1 MASEERMIALKL
13 EANKVGQFV
22 HTIELPPKEYAFQR
36 MAYSIGNGCQ
46 WIGIHDCHE
55 SLPLEKYCLVFDE
68 EFLFCDKSYMNPI
81 ASYMHG
87 LQEGF
92 DPLCGNVLILKN
104 GYDKNGEINI
114 VGLNE
119 EDIKY
124 LINYIKDNMHK
135 VFCVEDRFWEQVSKM
150 N

>member
-36 MAYSIGNGCQ
+36 MAYGIGNGCQ

-55 SLPLEKYCLVFDE
+55 SLPLEKYCLVYDD
-68 EFLFCDKSYMNPI
+68 EFLLCDEPYMNPI

-87 LQEGF
+87 LQEGL
-92 DPLCGNVLILKN
+92 DPLCGNVLVLKN
-104 GYDKNGEINI
+104 EVDENEEIHT
-114 VGLNE
+114 VGLDE
-119 EDIKY
+119 EDVEY
-124 LINYIKDNMHK
+124 LLNYIKDNMHK
-135 VFCVEDRFWEQVSKM
+135 ALFVEDRFWEQIS
-150 N
+150 